1 VATVGSMNR
10 PQRRVAP
17 SGGADGFLFGL
28 RDAIV
33 AVGSC
38 AIAMAAVLGLASV
51 VSSDLVGGG
60 AGPALARLFAA
71 ALAIT
76 GGFAILLGGLI
87 SPEPVSV
94 TVTALPLAAG
104 AACGFLEGA
113 LFIAMAPPWLLTL
126 MPLAAAGTVAGVQW
140 HRRARMHGRDE
151 RRRR

>member
-1 VATVGSMNR
+1 MKQPPRTA
-10 PQRRVAP
+10 AP
-17 SGGADGFLFGL
+17 SGRADGFMLGL
-28 RDAIV
+28 RDAVV

-38 AIAMAAVLGLASV
+38 AIAMAAVLGTASV

-94 TVTALPLAAG
+94 AGTALPLAAG
-104 AACGFLEGA
+104 GACGLVEGA
-113 LFIAMAPPWLLTL
+113 LFIATAPPWLLTVV
-126 MPLAAAGTVAGVQW
+126 PLAAAGTAAGAQW
-140 HRRARMHGRDE
+140 HRRARFRGRAE